1 MVIALLTL
9 VGTGVAHAMQSADP
23 TELRPDNTAAHG
35 GSTLAGDLRA
45 AGVAVREMTKSSDAL
60 VAAYQG
66 NVTLFVPAPGLMNP
80 AYLRMLKLL
89 PSSTRV
95 VLVEPSAYTLSNGLI
110 PVLGTGTRWATA
122 PVDPGCPMPEARQ
135 AGQAAVYR
143 NYYEPTTGTQ
153 LRCYRDAL
161 VDAPVG
167 PAQVLL
173 VGSSDPFRNDRIG
186 ELHNATLATGLLS
199 RYPTVVWLDLQH
211 SEPPPGVVNQSPDQN
226 LPAAPPSLGNGGSP
240 DPDFTLPAGPGGGQG
255 GGQGG
260 TGQGASGSRP
270 PPLPIPPQFW
280 AVVAMLAAAA
290 LALAL
295 ARARRLGPPVGEP
308 LPVLVRGVET
318 VTGRGRLYR
327 RARAR
332 STALGALRTAA
343 LYRLLPVLDLPDD
356 QPPPSTVVDALARRT
371 GWDADRV
378 DAVLYGTPPDND
390 HELVRAARDL
400 DALLHD
406 ALTDV
411 REGESG

>member
-1 MVIALLTL
+1 MAVALLIL

-23 TELRPDNTAAHG
+23 TELRPDNTSAHG
-35 GSTLAGDLRA
+35 ASTLAGDLRA
-45 AGVAVREMTKSSDAL
+45 AGVAIREMTKSSDAL

-95 VLVEPSAYTLSNGLI
+95 VLLEPSAYTLSNGLI

-122 PVDPGCPMPEARQ
+122 AVDPGCALPEAQQ
-135 AGQAAVYR
+135 AGQAAVYHT
-143 NYYEPTTGTQ
+143 YYEPTTRSR

-186 ELHNATLATGLLS
+186 ELHNAALATGLLS

-211 SEPPPGVVNQSPDQN
+211 SEPPPGVVSQSPDQN

-240 DPDFTLPAGPGGGQG
+240 DPDFTVPAGGGGGQG
-255 GGQGG
+255 
-260 TGQGASGSRP
+260 TGKGAAGSKP

-280 AVVAMLAAAA
+280 AVIAMLAAAT

-332 STALGALRTAA
+332 STALDALRTAA
-343 LYRLLPVLDLPDD
+343 LRRLLPLLDLPDD
-356 QPPPSTVVDALARRT
+356 QPAPSTVVDGLARRT

-378 DAVLYGTPPDND
+378 DAVLYSAQPDND
-390 HELVRAARDL
+390 RELVQAARDL

-406 ALTDV
+406 ALTDA